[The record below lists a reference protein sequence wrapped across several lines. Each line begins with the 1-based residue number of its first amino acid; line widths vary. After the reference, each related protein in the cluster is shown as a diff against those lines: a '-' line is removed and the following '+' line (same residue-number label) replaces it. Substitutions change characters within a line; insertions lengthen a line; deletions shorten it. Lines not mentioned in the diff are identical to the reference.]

1 MPASV
6 ASDAVSYLLSVA
18 SDILD
23 WFDDQEAET
32 VRSIIELASELLDTI
47 TEGAE
52 DRPSVSVAALLTAQ
66 AADHITD
73 GADRFELHKTYDA
86 CEDQYNEAAVLL
98 VDACARRPST
108 FCAPHAPHSAR
119 RPWTAARTAS
129 CIRRRTAT
137 SGR

>member
-1 MPASV
+1 MTDPIPLNSHRAPDRNWLASMPASV
-6 ASDAVSYLLSVA
+6 ASDAVSYLLSAA

-73 GADRFELHKTYDA
+73 AADRFELHKTYDA
-86 CEDQYNEAAVLL
+86 CADQYNEAAVLL
-98 VDACARRPST
+98 VDAMRQ
-108 FCAPHAPHSAR
+108 
-119 RPWTAARTAS
+119 TALDLLRASRTA
-129 CIRRRTAT
+129 
-137 SGR
+137 